1 MSLKGL
7 DRVAYKVFGKRAKQ
21 AARKDKYIQLELQL
35 EKAQMTTRAEAHIA
49 KAWFVGLVLGVVGL
63 VVGALLGLLVIP
75 LLIETM
81 NETSEDPLE
90 IPAVMMALMQ
100 IGLMAGL
107 PLGLGLGSMYG
118 IMGSP
123 RSRAKSRAKN
133 IDHNLAYASNYM
145 AAMASA
151 DVIPAVIF
159 KGLANQDIYGEIKG
173 EAGMIARDLDL
184 FGQDLLKVLERGMDR
199 SPSVKFQDF
208 LQGIITT
215 ASSGGSLKAYFM
227 AKAEQYTK
235 ENRVEQHST
244 LETLGV
250 MAESFVTVV
259 VAMPLF
265 LIVMMSVMAM
275 MGGES
280 GVDFLYI
287 IVGLMIPMFQVLFI
301 VILSGIKVE

>member
-1 MSLKGL
+1 MSLSGL
-7 DRVAYKVFGKRAKQ
+7 DKVAYNIFGNKAREVAKQ
-21 AARKDKYIQLELQL
+21 EKYLQLELQL
-35 EKAQMTTRAEAHIA
+35 EKAHMTTRAEAHIA
-49 KAWFVGLVLGVVGL
+49 KAWFLGLILLIVML
-63 VVGALLGLLVIP
+63 VVGVI
-75 LLIETM
+75 
-81 NETSEDPLE
+81 
-90 IPAVMMALMQ
+90 
-100 IGLMAGL
+100 
-107 PLGLGLGSMYG
+107 LGSLILPMLMEG
-118 IMGSP
+118 EMLVLLQVVVLAALPPLIAFLTIKGVMKGP
-123 RSRAKSRAKN
+123 GGRARARAKD

-159 KGLANQDIYGEIKG
+159 KGLVNQDIYGEIKG

-184 FGQDLLKVLERGMDR
+184 FGQDLMKVLERGMDR
-199 SPSVKFQDF
+199 SPSIKFQDF

-215 ASSGGSLKAYFM
+215 SSSGGSLKAYFM
-227 AKAEQYTK
+227 AKADQYTK

-275 MGGES
+275 MGDPS
-280 GVDFLYI
+280 GTQFLYV
-287 IVGLMIPMFQVLFI
+287 IVLLMIPMFQVLFI
-301 VILSGIKVE
+301 IILSGIKVE